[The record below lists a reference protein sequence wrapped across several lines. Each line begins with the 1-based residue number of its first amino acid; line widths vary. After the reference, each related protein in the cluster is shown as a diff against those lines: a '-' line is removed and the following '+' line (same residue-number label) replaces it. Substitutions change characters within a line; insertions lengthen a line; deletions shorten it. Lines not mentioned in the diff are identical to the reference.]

1 MTDIFLLAQDSFI
14 DFAAVYLS
22 FLLEMLNEPFV
33 FRSILPEN
41 WVLMA
46 ALIQPTFAP
55 RIFFCSVYAYE
66 HLTVI
71 WIGSRVALIF
81 PVWFDVSDFL
91 SSQFKLFPD
100 FFFFFFSSDRVKVS
114 SWYCFSLKL
123 VSLIGTCWQPYLSR
137 VLPIFP
143 LIIMTTA
150 RPGVSMFNP
159 SDLDK
164 FRQKPFWKIK
174 GCNSSD
180 ISNAMIR
187 ILNNAL
193 YIYY

>member
-1 MTDIFLLAQDSFI
+1 MCSDPSFQKIESWWLLWF
-14 DFAAVYLS
+14 
-22 FLLEMLNEPFV
+22 NPH
-33 FRSILPEN
+33 LPQEFFS
-41 WVLMA
+41 
-46 ALIQPTFAP
+46 ALFMPMNTSPLFELVPA
-55 RIFFCSVYAYE
+55 
-66 HLTVI
+66 
-71 WIGSRVALIF
+71 W
-81 PVWFDVSDFL
+81 L
-91 SSQFKLFPD
+91 SSSLSGLMSLTFFHLNSNYSLI
-100 FFFFFFSSDRVKVS
+100 FFFFFSSDRVKVS